1 MWDVLMNKFKLFLV
15 AATLVYST
23 QTIAKGVRVD
33 MYAMQK
39 QMVTLIGANDSEEFQ
54 IAANNFL
61 KAAQN
66 AKNTMPASLDNE
78 QDRFKGYQAGIQEV
92 INTVQ
97 EAQELAREGKL
108 DEAKTVVSK
117 LDALKRQYHKQY
129 K

>member
-1 MWDVLMNKFKLFLV
+1 MNKFKLFLV